1 MFKELKT
8 LLPFAR
14 KYRSAYIIGFIC
26 LLATDAGEMYIPLL
40 IKKAVDSLGTEGFS
54 LHRIGTLMLLML
66 SIAVSVGAARFGW
79 RFFIIG
85 SSRRIE
91 RDLRKK
97 IFDHLLTLS
106 STFFGS
112 VKSGDI
118 MARATNDMRSVR
130 RASGMALVAFLD
142 GTVLSVGIVSLLFI
156 TYGKLALVT
165 ILPLPFIT
173 LIILFAGKFIKKYFK
188 SVQEGFSLLTERTRE
203 TFSGIRV
210 IKSLTME
217 TYFKKKFLQVNLQYK
232 ERNMRLVRLWG
243 FFFPLISFISG
254 LSLMLLLV
262 FGGRAVINKQITPGD
277 FTALISYLVMLIW
290 PLMGMGFTV
299 NILQRGA
306 ASMGRINNI
315 LKTEPDIV
323 SPPRPVP
330 FFKESDIKV
339 KNLTFAYPGTDSPV
353 IKEINAVF
361 RRGATTGILGRTG
374 SGKSTLLKLLPR
386 LLDPPEGTLLIGD
399 IDIRNYKLE
408 VLRKN
413 LGFVP
418 QDTFLFSTTIRENIS
433 FGKPDAGD
441 SEIMEICSIVS
452 LVKDLENFPGGIG
465 TEVGE
470 RGVTLSGGQK
480 QRIAMGRALLPDPP
494 VLIMDDPFSSVDT
507 ETESSILH
515 RLFEKRQGKTNILV
529 SHRVSTLSRCDYVY
543 VLDGGRIVQRGT
555 PGELLMEEGLYRE
568 IAVLQGEDV

>member
-217 TYFKKKFLQVNLQYK
+217 AYFKEKFLNVNLQYK

-315 LKTEPDIV
+315 LETEPDIV
-323 SPPRPVP
+323 SPSKPVP

-339 KNLTFAYPGTDSPV
+339 KNLTFAYPGTDSPA

-361 RRGATTGILGRTG
+361 RRGVTTGILGRTG

-418 QDTFLFSTTIRENIS
+418 QDTFLFSTTIRENIF

-555 PGELLMEEGLYRE
+555 PGELLTEEGLYRE

>member
-40 IKKAVDSLGTEGFS
+40 KKAVDSLGTEGFS

-217 TYFKKKFLQVNLQYK
+217 AYFKEKFLQVNLQYK

-315 LKTEPDIV
+315 LETEPDIV
-323 SPPRPVP
+323 SPSKPVP

-361 RRGATTGILGRTG
+361 RRGATTGMLGRTG

-418 QDTFLFSTTIRENIS
+418 QDTFLFSTTIRENIF

-555 PGELLMEEGLYRE
+555 PGELLTEEGLYRE

>member
-217 TYFKKKFLQVNLQYK
+217 AYFKEKFLQVNLQYK

>member
-8 LLPFAR
+8 LLPFAK
-14 KYRSAYIIGFIC
+14 KYRKAYIIGFIC
-26 LLATDAGEMYIPLL
+26 LLATDAGEMYIPLI

-54 LHRIGTLMLLML
+54 LNRIGTLMLIML
-66 SIAVSVGAARFGW
+66 SIAAGVGAARFGW
-79 RFFIIG
+79 RYFIIG
-85 SSRRIE
+85 SSRRLE

-112 VKSGDI
+112 VKTGDI

-142 GTVLSVGIVSLLFI
+142 GTVLSVGIISLLFI
-156 TYGKLALVT
+156 KYGKLALIT

-173 LIILFAGKFIKKYFK
+173 LLILFAGKFIKKYFK
-188 SVQEGFSLLTERTRE
+188 SVQEGFSLLTERARE

-210 IKSLTME
+210 VKSLTME
-217 TYFKKKFLQVNLQYK
+217 EYFKEKFLKVNLQYK
-232 ERNMRLVRLWG
+232 ERNMKLVRLWG

-262 FGGRAVINKQITPGD
+262 IGGRAVINKQITPGD

-306 ASMGRINNI
+306 ASMGRINRI
-315 LKTEPDIV
+315 LETEPDIV
-323 SPPRPVP
+323 SPADPVSS
-330 FFKESDIKV
+330 FKESDIVV
-339 KNLTFAYPGTDSPV
+339 KDLTFTYPGSDTPV
-353 IKEINAVF
+353 LKEINAAF
-361 RRGATTGILGRTG
+361 RRGETTGILGRTG

-386 LLDPPEGTLLIGD
+386 LLNPPEGTILTGAA
-399 IDIRNYKLE
+399 DIRKYKLE

-441 SEIMEICSIVS
+441 NEIMEICFIVS
-452 LVKDLENFPGGIG
+452 LLKDLENFPGGIG
-465 TEVGE
+465 TEIGE

-480 QRIAMGRALLPDPP
+480 QRIAVGRALLPDPP

-507 ETESSILH
+507 ETESRILH
-515 RLFEKRQGKTNILV
+515 RLFEKRAGKTNILV
-529 SHRVSTLSRCDYVY
+529 SHRVSTLGRCDHVY
-543 VLDGGRIVQRGT
+543 VVDGGRIVQKGT
-555 PGELLMEEGLYRE
+555 PGKLLKEDGLFRE
-568 IAVLQGEDV
+568 IAILQGEDV

>member
-66 SIAVSVGAARFGW
+66 SIAVSIGAARFGW

-217 TYFKKKFLQVNLQYK
+217 AYFKEKFLQVNLQYK

-315 LKTEPDIV
+315 LETEPDIV
-323 SPPRPVP
+323 SPSKPVP

-339 KNLTFAYPGTDSPV
+339 KNLTFAYPGTDSPA

-361 RRGATTGILGRTG
+361 RRGVTTGILGRTG

-418 QDTFLFSTTIRENIS
+418 QDTFLFSTTIRENIF

-555 PGELLMEEGLYRE
+555 PGELLTEEGLYRE

>member
-217 TYFKKKFLQVNLQYK
+217 AYFKEKFLQVNLQYK

-315 LKTEPDIV
+315 LETEPDIV
-323 SPPRPVP
+323 SPSKPVP

-339 KNLTFAYPGTDSPV
+339 KNLTFAYPETDSPA

-361 RRGATTGILGRTG
+361 RRGVTTGILGRTG

-418 QDTFLFSTTIRENIS
+418 QDTFLFSTTIRENIF

-555 PGELLMEEGLYRE
+555 PGELLTEEGLYRE